1 MATLVVLIFFLSGVA
16 ALIFE
21 TLWFRLAGL
30 SLGNSVWSASLVLA
44 AFMGGLA
51 LGNGL
56 AARYGRA
63 LKRPI
68 FAYGILE
75 LVIGLAGITVVLALP
90 FFPGAIGPVLAGV
103 TDTPW
108 LLNLMRLSIA
118 FIVLLAPATAMG
130 FTLPVL
136 TEALS
141 RIDSSFGASIGKLYG
156 WNTLGA
162 MLGAI
167 SAEAF
172 LIEMLG
178 INASGLF
185 ALCLNLI
192 AAAVA
197 FRLSRKGEAPL
208 PSGTKAER
216 PRLTPVGARYVLAA
230 FLSGAVML
238 ALEVV
243 WFRFLQLSYPGTGLI
258 FAIMLGIVLGG
269 IALGSIVAGALYR
282 RNDDLHGWL
291 RTSLALSAAL
301 VVATYYG
308 YDLFTVQQIENG
320 TTVASFVGFALF
332 LMLPVAILSGAA
344 FTMTARG
351 LKASLGSTV
360 ATTGTA
366 ALANTV
372 GAMIGSLLGGFV
384 LLPWLGMEK
393 SLCALAAAYIG
404 IALVAPGR
412 VKQHQGRQIS
422 LFNGAT
428 TAAAIATVFLFP
440 FGLMEQAFFKISER
454 SFPNHRLLETREGL
468 TETVRYYAGDVY
480 GEPQYYRLATNGH
493 SMSATL
499 VEGRRYMKQYVY
511 LPVALRKKME
521 SAALISFGVGSTA
534 KALTDT
540 ASLEQID
547 IIDISKDIIELSSVV
562 FEDDENPT
570 LDPRVTVHIEDGR
583 FFLNTTDRK
592 YDLITSEPPPPK
604 IAGIASLYS
613 QEYFELIREAL
624 APGGYTT
631 YWLPVYQL
639 KPADAFAIMKAF
651 CNAFEDC
658 SLWSGSGLE
667 WMLMG
672 SNGATERATAALF
685 EAQWQDPIVAEE
697 LVDLGFELPEQLTA
711 SFIAD
716 SAQLSALLGETL
728 AVTDNYPLRISS
740 ELVNYSERI
749 PEYAALM
756 DIDRRKT
763 LFGESTWVAKHLPQP
778 LTSTTAAFFDYERM
792 INNHFTE
799 GAYRDASDSYLW
811 TEVDSVVDNT
821 TLETLTLWLLG
832 SDPGVQ
838 GIVDRQLARGKSRPA
853 FALDLAIRELAGRN
867 FDQALGHVEDYLGQT
882 GSDSPGVRALQLY
895 LLGKQDRS
903 AEARALLATLS
914 QDELKTQAETG
925 FLTWFD
931 ERFPSATSPPRLA
944 RD

>member
-16 ALIFE
+16 ALVFE

-68 FAYGILE
+68 FAYGVLE
-75 LVIGLAGITVVLALP
+75 LVIGLAGIAVVFALP
-90 FFPGAIGPVLAGV
+90 LFPGAIGPLLASV

-118 FIVLLAPATAMG
+118 FVVLLAPATAMG

-167 SAEAF
+167 AAEAF
-172 LIEMLG
+172 LIDAFG
-178 INASGLF
+178 IKASGLF

-197 FRLSRKGEAPL
+197 FRLSRQGEAPL
-208 PSGTKAER
+208 PKSAKAEQ
-216 PRLTPVGARYVLAA
+216 PTLTPTGMRYVIAA

-269 IALGSIVAGALYR
+269 IALGSIIAGALYR

-291 RTSLALSAAL
+291 RTSLALSSAL

-308 YDLFTVQQIENG
+308 YDLFTIQQIEQG
-320 TTVASFVGFALF
+320 TTVTSFVGFALF

-393 SLCALAAAYIG
+393 SLCALAAAYIAV
-404 IALVAPGR
+404 ALIVPGR
-412 VKQHQGRQIS
+412 VGHQQRQTS
-422 LFNGAT
+422 VFNAAST
-428 TAAAIATVFLFP
+428 IAAIAAVSLFP

-511 LPVALRKKME
+511 LPVALRQPME

-540 ASLEQID
+540 ASLQHID

-562 FEDDENPT
+562 FADEDNPT
-570 LDPRVTVHIEDGR
+570 LDPRVAVHIEDGR
-583 FFLNTTDRK
+583 FFLNTTD
-592 YDLITSEPPPPK
+592 PK
-604 IAGIASLYS
+604 IRSDYVRAASAQDCGNSKSIFARVL
-613 QEYFELIREAL
+613 RAN
-624 APGGYTT
+624 PGGTGT
-631 YWLPVYQL
+631 GWL
-639 KPADAFAIMKAF
+639 
-651 CNAFEDC
+651 CNLLA
-658 SLWSGSGLE
+658 SGLPAKACRCVCDHEGILQRVRRLFSLVRE
-667 WMLMG
+667 WPGMDAHGLQ
-672 SNGATERATAALF
+672 R
-685 EAQWQDPIVAEE
+685 
-697 LVDLGFELPEQLTA
+697 
-711 SFIAD
+711 
-716 SAQLSALLGETL
+716 
-728 AVTDNYPLRISS
+728 RKHSS
-740 ELVNYSERI
+740 
-749 PEYAALM
+749 
-756 DIDRRKT
+756 DRR
-763 LFGESTWVAKHLPQP
+763 
-778 LTSTTAAFFDYERM
+778 
-792 INNHFTE
+792 
-799 GAYRDASDSYLW
+799 
-811 TEVDSVVDNT
+811 
-821 TLETLTLWLLG
+821 
-832 SDPGVQ
+832 
-838 GIVDRQLARGKSRPA
+838 
-853 FALDLAIRELAGRN
+853 AI
-867 FDQALGHVEDYLGQT
+867 
-882 GSDSPGVRALQLY
+882 
-895 LLGKQDRS
+895 
-903 AEARALLATLS
+903 
-914 QDELKTQAETG
+914 
-925 FLTWFD
+925 
-931 ERFPSATSPPRLA
+931 
-944 RD
+944 